1 MNIIIKQ
8 RNTKRLADVHSFV
21 HGCEDILQAVPSL
34 KFKYE
39 VEGTTRR
46 LVAQDVGQ
54 ELATLLF
61 KAEDIR
67 TPEMRKVS
75 IVIFN

>member
-8 RNTKRLADVHSFV
+8 RNTRRLADVHSFV
-21 HGCEDILQAVPSL
+21 HGCEDILEAVPSL

-39 VEGTTRR
+39 VTGTTRR
-46 LVAQDVGQ
+46 LIAEDVTPS
-54 ELATLLF
+54 LATLLF
-61 KAEDIR
+61 KTQDIR

>member
-39 VEGTTRR
+39 VQGTTRR
-46 LVAQDVGQ
+46 LVAHDVGQ

-61 KAEDIR
+61 KTGDIR